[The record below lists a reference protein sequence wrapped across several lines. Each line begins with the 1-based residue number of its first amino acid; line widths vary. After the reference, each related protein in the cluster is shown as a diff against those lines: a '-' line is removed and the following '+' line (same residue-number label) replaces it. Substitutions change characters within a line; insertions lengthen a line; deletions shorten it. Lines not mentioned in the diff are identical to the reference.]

1 MARPKLQVDEVLVRE
16 AAALHCTMEEIAGL
30 CKCSVDTLERRFA
43 EVIKEERSQGKLSL
57 RRWQWREAE
66 AGNVGM
72 LVWLG
77 KQELGQ
83 REPKQPI
90 ELSTDSENPVQF
102 VMLPAPKGR
111 NGNGNGDKRAKADR
125 PKK

>member
-83 REPKQPI
+83 HEPKGQL
-90 ELSTDSENPVQF
+90 ELSGDEDNPVQF
-102 VMLPAPKGR
+102 IMLPTPEGR
-111 NGNGNGDKRAKADR
+111 NGNGNGKQKA
-125 PKK
+125 PKD